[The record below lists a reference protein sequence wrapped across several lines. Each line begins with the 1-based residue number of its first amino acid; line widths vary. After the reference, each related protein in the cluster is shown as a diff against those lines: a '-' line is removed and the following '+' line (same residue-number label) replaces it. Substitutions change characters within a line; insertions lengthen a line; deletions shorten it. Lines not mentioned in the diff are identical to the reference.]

1 MNQMTFETMESNVR
15 SYCRHFPAVFDKA
28 KDDQLYT
35 VDGRPYIDFFAGAGA
50 LNYGHNNEYI
60 KNEIMAY
67 IESDRIM
74 HGLDMYTQA
83 KLDFIEYFSE
93 SVLKKKGME
102 YKLQFCGPTGTNA
115 VEAALKLARKYTG
128 RTGVFSFM
136 GGYHGMS
143 LGSLAVTSNRDS
155 RQGAGR
161 ALDGVTFIPYPNE
174 HNHFFD
180 SAAYIEYIL
189 EDTHSGIE
197 KPAAIILETVQAEGG
212 IYVAETSWL
221 KKIRVICDRYDI
233 LLICDDVQVGCGR
246 TGPFFS
252 YERAEIIPDL
262 VVLSKSISGYG
273 LPMSLLLMK
282 PHLDIWNPGEHNGT
296 FRGNQL
302 AFIAAKAA
310 LEYREQVSLEEQVY
324 AKETMLKQVWNEEIL
339 EHYPNIDIRGIGLI
353 WGLDFSKFEP
363 DIAAKVQKA
372 CYERGLIVE
381 RVGRH
386 DSVVKVMPPLNISNH
401 NLQKGIDILKESIA
415 SVLTLKEEKVVQKI

>member
-1 MNQMTFETMESNVR
+1 MESNVR
-15 SYCRHFPAVFDKA
+15 SYCRHFPDVFDKA
-28 KDDQLYT
+28 KDDQLFT
-35 VDGRPYIDFFAGAGA
+35 VDGYPYIDFFAGAGA

-60 KNEIMAY
+60 KNEILAY

-83 KLDFIEYFSE
+83 KQDFIEYFSE
-93 SVLKKKGME
+93 SVLKKKGLE
-102 YKLQFCGPTGTNA
+102 YKFQFCGPTGTNA

-174 HNHFFD
+174 HNNHFD

-189 EDTHSGIE
+189 QDTHSGIE
-197 KPAAIILETVQAEGG
+197 KPAAIIMETVQAEGG
-212 IYVAETSWL
+212 VYVAETSWL
-221 KKIRVICDRYDI
+221 KKIREICDQYDI

-252 YERAEIIPDL
+252 FERAEIVPDL

-324 AKETMLKQVWNEEIL
+324 AKETMLKQVWNDVIL
-339 EHYPNIDIRGIGLI
+339 KQHPDIDIRGTGLI
-353 WGLDFSKFEP
+353 WGLDFSKF
-363 DIAAKVQKA
+363 DTNIAAEVQKA

-401 NLQKGIDILKESIA
+401 NLRKGCDILRDSIA
-415 SVLTLKEEKVVQKI
+415 SVLISQEERVVQKI

>member
-1 MNQMTFETMESNVR
+1 
-15 SYCRHFPAVFDKA
+15 
-28 KDDQLYT
+28 
-35 VDGRPYIDFFAGAGA
+35 
-50 LNYGHNNEYI
+50 
-60 KNEIMAY
+60 
-67 IESDRIM
+67 
-74 HGLDMYTQA
+74 
-83 KLDFIEYFSE
+83 
-93 SVLKKKGME
+93 ME

-174 HNHFFD
+174 HNHYFD

-212 IYVAETSWL
+212 IYVAESSWL
-221 KKIRVICDRYDI
+221 KKIRDICDRYDI

-252 YERAEIIPDL
+252 YERAEIQPDL

-324 AKETMLKQVWNEEIL
+324 AKETKLRQVWNEEIL
-339 EHYPNIDIRGIGLI
+339 KQHPNIDIRGIGLI

-363 DIAAKVQKA
+363 DIAAEVQKA

-386 DSVVKVMPPLNISNH
+386 DSVVKIMPPLNISNH
-401 NLQKGIDILKESIA
+401 NLRKGIDILKESIT
-415 SVLTLKEEKVVQKI
+415 SVLTLQEVKVVQKI